1 MTQYFYQLRDGT
13 APIRD
18 AEAIEMPDDAAAIAY
33 GRTVAGELMNNCEPQ
48 TRHWLL
54 GITGENGESVS
65 ELRFATID
73 HTLNHLSARSRALVE
88 QHCETYLALLE
99 TIARSRQ
106 LVRRSRALLNRS
118 RGRPYLC
125 TDGWGELVG

>member
-1 MTQYFYQLRDGT
+1 MAQYFYHLRDGT

-18 AEAIEMPDDAAAIAY
+18 AEGIEMPDDDAAIAY
-33 GRTVAGELMNNCEPQ
+33 ARTVASELMNNCEPQ

-65 ELRFATID
+65 ELRFAAID
-73 HTLNHLSARSRALVE
+73 ETLSHLSARSRALVE
-88 QHCETYLALLE
+88 RHCETYLALLE
-99 TIARSRQ
+99 TMARSRQ

-118 RGRPYLC
+118 RGRPHLC